1 MDRTDPGF
9 VGPVPCV
16 SCEAISISGHDREAA
31 QRLRLTSPAD
41 KKLKSQMRVKK
52 ENFKCKMEAETQGC
66 GSSIAHCQHGL
77 DHSSFILL

>member
-41 KKLKSQMRVKK
+41 KKESQISDEGEEGKLQV
-52 ENFKCKMEAETQGC
+52 QDG
-66 GSSIAHCQHGL
+66 G
-77 DHSSFILL
+77 